1 MKAITK
7 IWCNNNY
14 VKNSVSGPN
23 GGLRNSLMKEVSIG
37 PFPYPHLLRNKWNGF
52 YMIETPS

>member
-37 PFPYPHLLRNKWNGF
+37 PFPYPHLLRNK
-52 YMIETPS
+52 